1 MSKIQC
7 PKCKEKIDSK
17 AEICPWCQT
26 AFTPEEM
33 AARPSGDF
41 RKWMI
46 GGGTLLLLL
55 CGAIWW
61 SGGSKDD
68 EEDGPSNR
76 TAYALSAEADDNED
90 AVNASDPD
98 DRAEMRAQA
107 DEADM
112 HHAKR
117 TARAVR
123 QDEAEGAE
131 AGLMRSVVQAVACDT
146 VGGSKAECGRSSG
159 DAPSP
164 ARHHAHGQ
172 GASTGTL
179 VAKAA
184 DACFSVA
191 FGTLQGLASSDNSA
205 VLDAKER
212 RCGRY
217 LDKLMA
223 AWNVTAAEK

>member
-33 AARPSGDF
+33 AARPAGEF

-46 GGGTLLLLL
+46 GGGALLLLL

-68 EEDGPSNR
+68 EEDAPSNR
-76 TAYALSAEADDNED
+76 TAYALSAEADDNEE
-90 AVNASDPD
+90 AANASDPD
-98 DRAEMRAQA
+98 DMAERRAEA
-107 DEADM
+107 DEADAR
-112 HHAKR
+112 HAR
-117 TARAVR
+117 RAARL
-123 QDEAEGAE
+123 AEREDAE
-131 AGLMRSVVQAVACDT
+131 TGLMRTVVRAVACDT
-146 VGGSKAECGRSSG
+146 VGGPKTECGRSTRSS
-159 DAPSP
+159 DDTDPP
-164 ARHHAHGQ
+164 ARRHAHE
-172 GASTGTL
+172 ASTGTL

-191 FGTLQGLASSDNSA
+191 LGALQGLASSDASA
-205 VLDAKER
+205 SQDAKER
-212 RCGRY
+212 RCGRSI
-217 LDKLMA
+217 DKLMT
-223 AWNVTAAEK
+223 AWNLGTTEK